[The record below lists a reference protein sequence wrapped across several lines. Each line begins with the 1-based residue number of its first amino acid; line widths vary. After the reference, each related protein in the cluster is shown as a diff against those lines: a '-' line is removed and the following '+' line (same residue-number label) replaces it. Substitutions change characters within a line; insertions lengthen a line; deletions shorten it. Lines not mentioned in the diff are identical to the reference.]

1 MLSRQIPVANHH
13 SEEPTVHHAAIPV
26 HLIEQ
31 ARAAGGQPGRPQPP
45 AAPVDAPPDPT
56 PAPAR
61 RLVRF
66 AAAAQRLARLARHGR
81 GGAHARARAETPGL
95 RAGSPGGGA

>member
-1 MLSRQIPVANHH
+1 VR
-13 SEEPTVHHAAIPV
+13 HAAIPV

-31 ARAAGGQPGRPQPP
+31 ARAAGGQPGRRQPP
-45 AAPVDAPPDPT
+45 SAPVDAPPDPT
-56 PAPAR
+56 PAAAR

-66 AAAAQRLARLARHGR
+66 AAAAQRLARLARRGR
-81 GGAHARARAETPGL
+81 AESAGLRAETPGF